1 MFHPK
6 TTITLPDG
14 KEAQAIA
21 PVIVSASR
29 ATDIPAFY
37 SEWLMNRLRA
47 GYCVWRNPYSGQP
60 QYVSFKN
67 LKVIVFWTKN
77 PAPLM
82 PRLKEIDEM
91 GVKYYFQYTLNN
103 YVEEN
108 FEPGVPPI
116 ESRIETFLKLSRL
129 IGPEKVVWRFDPL
142 ILTSP
147 SRHEL
152 APGDFVEYAKL
163 TPEALGNRIYLLG
176 NRLAKST
183 DKLVFSFVDI
193 DEYSKL
199 SDLKDTY
206 RMLPFTQENVDLMCG
221 YMQQLKTIWHERFG
235 WDVDIATC
243 GEKYDLEKYGITHN
257 RCVDPDLIIRLFG
270 DDKELYNYIRH
281 GKLTSDDLDGKAE
294 LDGGDVKDKGQ
305 RLACG
310 CMLSKDIGS
319 YNTCGHF
326 CRYCYANK
334 YADMESTKRNMSA
347 HDPEGE
353 SIIANQQ

>member
-14 KEAQAIA
+14 TEVQAIA

-47 GYCVWRNPYSGQP
+47 GYCVWRNPYNGQP

-91 GVKYYFQYTLNN
+91 GINYYFQYTLND

-108 FEPGVPPI
+108 FEPGVPPL
-116 ESRIETFLKLSRL
+116 ENRIETFLKLSKL

-147 SRHEL
+147 LRYEL
-152 APGDFVEYAKL
+152 APGDFAEYRSL
-163 TPEALGNRIYLLG
+163 TPNVLGHRIYRLG
-176 NRLAKST
+176 KRLAGAT
-183 DKLVFSFVDI
+183 NKLVFSFVDI

-199 SDLKDTY
+199 SDLKDSY
-206 RMLPFTQENVDLMCG
+206 KMVPFTQDVMNRMGECIGWVKTVWGTEHWHVD
-221 YMQQLKTIWHERFG
+221 
-235 WDVDIATC
+235 VSTC
-243 GEKYDLEKYGITHN
+243 GEKCDLERYGISHN
-257 RCVDPDLIIRLFG
+257 RCIDPDLIIRLFG

-281 GKLTSDDLDGKAE
+281 GKLMSDDLDGKAE
-294 LDGGDVKDKGQ
+294 LDGDRVKDKGQ

-334 YADMESTKRNMSA
+334 YADMESTKRNMSN
-347 HDPEGE
+347 HDPNGE
-353 SIIANQQ
+353 SIITS